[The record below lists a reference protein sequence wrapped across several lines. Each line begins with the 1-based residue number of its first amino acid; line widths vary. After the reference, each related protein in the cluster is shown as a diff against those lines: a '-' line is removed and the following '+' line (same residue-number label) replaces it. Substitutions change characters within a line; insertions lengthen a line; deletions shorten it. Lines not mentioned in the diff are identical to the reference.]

1 MQFVKPVLPV
11 PGAPNNESSHVFS
24 IVYEDVKD
32 VHRSL
37 ELIVFSLHIG
47 LWECGYCRQV
57 SSDQNPC
64 YLLYIGDYTAQLYRG
79 YKKPL

>member
-1 MQFVKPVLPV
+1 MGAIQFVKPVLPV
-11 PGAPNNESSHVFS
+11 PGAPNNELSHVFS

-47 LWECGYCRQV
+47 LWECSYCRQK
-57 SSDQNPC
+57 P
-64 YLLYIGDYTAQLYRG
+64 LLFAVYTGLHATQLYGRFQ
-79 YKKPL
+79 K